1 MDSAGR
7 LELIIDAIIAQ
18 IEAAFAF
25 VLRPDNDALLW
36 DQCFD
41 DNDIAALYDVAH
53 WRDVPD
59 TMVENEYAALSFL
72 SPAGFQHFI
81 PAYMRWVLRHPDGGA
96 AVVGS
101 TLWALTPEW
110 SLVKFGDF
118 DAAQRAAVIAFLEA
132 MTAFDED
139 AWRGLEYWLDTAN
152 L

>member
-7 LELIIDAIIAQ
+7 IESIIATM
-18 IEAAFAF
+18 EAAFAD
-25 VLRPDNDALLW
+25 VPRPDNDALLW

-59 TMVENEYAALSFL
+59 AMVENEYAALSFL
-72 SPAGFQHFI
+72 SPAGFRHFI
-81 PAYMRWVLRHPDGGA
+81 AAYMRWVLRHPSGGA

-110 SLVKFGDF
+110 SLVKFAEF

-139 AWRGLEYWLDTAN
+139 AWRGLEYWLDTPD
-152 L
+152 LE